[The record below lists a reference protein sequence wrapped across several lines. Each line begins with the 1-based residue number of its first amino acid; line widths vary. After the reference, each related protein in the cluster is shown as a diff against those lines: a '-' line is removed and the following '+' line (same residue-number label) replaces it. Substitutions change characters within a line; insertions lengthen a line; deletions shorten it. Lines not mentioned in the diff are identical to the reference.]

1 MLQIYTKLTL
11 NRYLCGEKI
20 FHLRVLNMTKSLLN
34 FLRFNCLTLL
44 LLLLSNNSFAHQVS
58 VPIQNNMLQT
68 SISTNDTLLVLNIE
82 MQYGARVLLVS
93 FNGNEGTDGTLQI
106 KQNTTVVKTA
116 SFELIKQPFYASV
129 DISNLTVGTYQVI
142 LTTATG
148 THTSSILID

>member
-1 MLQIYTKLTL
+1 
-11 NRYLCGEKI
+11 
-20 FHLRVLNMTKSLLN
+20 MTKSLLN

-44 LLLLSNNSFAHQVS
+44 LLLLSNNSFAHQFS
-58 VPIQNNMLQT
+58 GPIQNSTLQT
-68 SISTNDTLLVLNIE
+68 PNNTNDTLLVLNIE

-129 DISNLTVGTYQVI
+129 DISNLAVGTYQVI

>member
-1 MLQIYTKLTL
+1 
-11 NRYLCGEKI
+11 
-20 FHLRVLNMTKSLLN
+20 
-34 FLRFNCLTLL
+34 L
-44 LLLLSNNSFAHQVS
+44 LLLLSNNSFAHQIS
-58 VPIQNNMLQT
+58 GPIQNNMLQT
-68 SISTNDTLLVLNIE
+68 PISTNDTLLVLNIE

-129 DISNLTVGTYQVI
+129 DISNLAVGTYQVI
-142 LTTATG
+142 LTTTTG

>member
-1 MLQIYTKLTL
+1 MLHIYTKLTL
-11 NRYLCGEKI
+11 NRYLCCEKL

-34 FLRFNCLTLL
+34 FLRFNCLTLIF
-44 LLLLSNNSFAHQVS
+44 LLLSANTFAHQTKRAVQEAL
-58 VPIQNNMLQT
+58 PQT
-68 SISTNDTLLVLNIE
+68 LAATNDTLLVLNIE

-129 DISNLTVGTYQVI
+129 DISNLAVGTYQVI